1 MAIESTRRLFT
12 VSDYYRMGE
21 AGVLGPDER
30 VELLEGEILRMN
42 PIGPRHANC
51 VDRLNYLFV
60 TRLGDRVSVRIQNP
74 VRLSE
79 LSEVQPDVV
88 LVQLDRDVAVHPS
101 PSDVILL
108 VEVADTSVAFD
119 RRVKLPVYAR
129 AGIVEVWIVDLPAR
143 AVEVYREP
151 RVTGYFA
158 SSQLGAGD
166 PIGPAA
172 FPDVR
177 FPVREFLGET

>member
-1 MAIESTRRLFT
+1 MESTRRLFT

-21 AGVLGPDER
+21 AGVIGPDER

-60 TRLGDRVSVRIQNP
+60 TRLGERVSVRVQNP
-74 VRLSE
+74 VRLGE
-79 LSEVQPDVV
+79 LSEVQPDVA
-88 LVQLDRDVAVHPS
+88 LVRRHRDVEVHPG
-101 PSDVILL
+101 PSDVVLL
-108 VEVADTSVAFD
+108 IEVADTSVAFD
-119 RRVKLPVYAR
+119 RQVKLPLYAR
-129 AGIVEVWIVDLPAR
+129 AGVPEVWIVDLPAA

-151 RVTGYFA
+151 GVTGYSA
-158 SSQLGAGD
+158 SSRLAAGD
-166 PIGPAA
+166 TIGPAA

-177 FPVREFLGET
+177 FPVREFLDQG